1 MKKKRNNLQFD
12 CEFKRTLLGAIKVRT
27 GYRPITRPNEIVADS
42 IYDDAQVR
50 EYLRRRRIKA
60 SIPENKRN
68 RKKRKRGRPK
78 RFSKESYMKR
88 SAVERF
94 FSKIKMG
101 FRRMIMRYERLDR
114 IFRALVVIATFFIY
128 WEKLQEQF

>member
-1 MKKKRNNLQFD
+1 
-12 CEFKRTLLGAIKVRT
+12 
-27 GYRPITRPNEIVADS
+27 
-42 IYDDAQVR
+42 
-50 EYLRRRRIKA
+50 
-60 SIPENKRN
+60 
-68 RKKRKRGRPK
+68 
-78 RFSKESYMKR
+78 MKR

-101 FRRMIMRYERLDR
+101 FRRIILRYERLDK